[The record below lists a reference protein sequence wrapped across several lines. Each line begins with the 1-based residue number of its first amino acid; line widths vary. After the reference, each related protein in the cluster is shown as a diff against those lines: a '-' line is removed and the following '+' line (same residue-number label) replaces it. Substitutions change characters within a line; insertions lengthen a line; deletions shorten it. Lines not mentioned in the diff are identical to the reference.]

1 MHYWDWPLDPDNG
14 IRMILSITVGGTLSL
29 TAAIW
34 SKTSF
39 ALTIIRLTK
48 GWVKA
53 VIWFVIITTNI
64 SMGLSAL
71 FNWVQCTPLEK
82 TWNPFL
88 EGTCWPSYVI
98 VKYNIF
104 SACKSSS

>member
-34 SKTSF
+34 SKPSF

-53 VIWFVIITTNI
+53 VIWYVIITTNI
-64 SMGLSAL
+64 SMCLSAL
-71 FNWVQCTPLEK
+71 FNGGGGAPRGGAGGRGRGGAGG
-82 TWNPFL
+82 PA
-88 EGTCWPSYVI
+88 GGGGGGGSG
-98 VKYNIF
+98 
-104 SACKSSS
+104 SA